1 MHLSRRVLADIMIR
15 WTLPLARRG
24 MISFHTPEP
33 LLSARRQ
40 AVVIGV
46 AQSAPSL
53 RYTLC
58 SHDVNQRLITTNN
71 SSITDYH
78 KYSIVN
84 SSPISSAAMIYRDFH
99 STPTLHGQKKRRV
112 SASSARKK
120 KQLQLTKQ
128 QQAKKKQAKMK
139 KKKNQKHHQ
148 QQLPHKPGMIPDP
161 IEKKQKQQQ
170 REVPKAFC
178 VQTASS
184 YAYIAKCAVMDEFS
198 GEVYVDPKSLFSEL
212 NNNNKQSASSGKAK
226 QGGSSNKNNQQQK
239 KRSSHQQLKLPR
251 IFRNSHLEYFSPSS
265 FPNHEPPRDG
275 TPEVAFLGRS
285 NTGKSSL
292 INALSSLI
300 QRGAK
305 GGSSGATFN
314 SASGGGEL
322 ARTSK
327 QPGRTQTINYF
338 GLVPNDD
345 SNFSADNPELTF
357 GKKNKKQNANT
368 SKLYLV
374 DLPGFGYAA
383 APDESVDEW
392 QRKTQEFLVAR
403 ASMEENGGEHRN
415 SIQPWP
421 DHRQSNSKQ
430 QNNQLIHYGK
440 HHGNSPPL
448 KRLYLLLDSRL
459 PDPALLD
466 LSVMSWCDEYA
477 IPYTI
482 VLTKVDGSSRAQCV
496 KLTNQL
502 CMRYHSLYADTGS
515 NDGTDEDV
523 EEGEVYMDP
532 VVYWTS
538 SKDGLGMEEL
548 LLSVENNMFSVDD
561 DDGVYDEEDEEGYDV
576 DSDDEDELIPG
587 GAQ

>member
-1 MHLSRRVLADIMIR
+1 
-15 WTLPLARRG
+15 
-24 MISFHTPEP
+24 MISFHRPAPP
-33 LLSARRQ
+33 LMSARRNY
-40 AVVIGV
+40 VVGV
-46 AQSAPSL
+46 ESASSL
-53 RYTLC
+53 LYTLY
-58 SHDVNQRLITTNN
+58 SHDVNQRLITTKK
-71 SSITDYH
+71 SSIIDYH
-78 KYSIVN
+78 KYSIAN
-84 SSPISSAAMIYRDFH
+84 SSILSSAILCRDFH
-99 STPTLHGQKKRRV
+99 STPKLCAQKKRRV
-112 SASSARKK
+112 SASSSRKK

-128 QQAKKKQAKMK
+128 QQAKKKQAKMRK
-139 KKKNQKHHQ
+139 KNNKNQKHQ
-148 QQLPHKPGMIPDP
+148 KQLPHKPGMIPDP
-161 IEKKQKQQQ
+161 IEKQQKKQQ

-184 YAYIAKCAVMDEFS
+184 YAYIAKCAVMDES
-198 GEVYVDPKSLFSEL
+198 TGEMYVDPKSLFSEL
-212 NNNNKQSASSGKAK
+212 NNNKQHANSGKPK
-226 QGGSSNKNNQQQK
+226 RGGKSN
-239 KRSSHQQLKLPR
+239 KLPR

-305 GGSSGATFN
+305 GGSSGASIN

-357 GKKNKKQNANT
+357 GKKNKKQNANA

-403 ASMEENGGEHRN
+403 GSMEEGGREHES

-421 DHRQSNSKQ
+421 DHRPSNAKQ
-430 QNNQLIHYGK
+430 QNDQLIHYEK
-440 HHGNSPPL
+440 NHRNSPPL

-502 CMRYHSLYADTGS
+502 CMRYHSLYADTAL
-515 NDGTDEDV
+515 NDTGEDV

-532 VVYWTS
+532 AVYWTS

-548 LLSVENNMFSVDD
+548 LLSVENNMFSADD
-561 DDGVYDEEDEEGYDV
+561 EYDNCVYDDGVYVEEDEEGYDV
-576 DSDDEDELIPG
+576 DSDDEEDELITR